1 MAMALLKPQHLSLKP
16 LQINHSQVS
25 QGDSITL
32 SLQDSAPFTGLYSQ
46 LRPLSGYSINLPLYP
61 NFRISRC

>member
-16 LQINHSQVS
+16 LQINYSQVF

-32 SLQDSAPFTGLYSQ
+32 SLQNSAPATCLYSQ
-46 LRPLSGYSINLPLYP
+46 ILPLSGDLINLPLYP
-61 NFRISRC
+61 KFGIYR